1 MTELSEAAGRIGDVV
16 RLISDIAGQTNLL
29 AVNAAIEAARA
40 GEAGKGFAVVAS
52 ELKSLATQTAKA
64 PGEIGAQI
72 TAMQVATAQAVGAL
86 RSIGGTIQRMAD
98 IAGDCGGSGPAG
110 QGASAGDCPGRCS
123 ERRGLTSEVRFRHCF
138 GRCGCDAHGCRDTAR
153 AWSGRGA
160 WRAIRHAQARC
171 EWVSVGDAQRGLM
184 GGAARPSARVAAV
197 AKSETLRRPRRSVAR
212 IARLGRNSVA
222 RDGWSRVSA
231 I

>member
-110 QGASAGDCPGRCS
+110 QRDAGDC
-123 ERRGLTSEVRFRHCF
+123 RGGAAGGGGDLGGQFRHCF